1 MIYTVPR
8 VIGSYAIEDVQARR
22 LWNWLLRRQGLSD
35 ETRLRSVAEI
45 AYASL
50 GLHAARLPSPYATV
64 LARSKSPTV
73 ALSLFSPTARHELT
87 TIRCMRKT
95 LHALPLEL
103 AAVAHSATKH
113 FRERDALRAIAN
125 AGVSGREV
133 TRSTDV
139 IVKFLKSNGAVHCRD
154 IEADVTGRGLSVV
167 AVRVALKLAWE
178 RGTLTYQNDAAGWN
192 RGHRKFGLTHLI
204 YPALDMAMDG
214 VKATNRLLEAY
225 FDRYGPASLRDAK
238 WWSGLSRAAIVTA
251 MNESSREIVAVRT
264 PWTESALYMF
274 QDRLDEYTSA
284 ASDEMATGINFLAP
298 EDVALKAYFE
308 SRRRYL
314 GALSPGRAFNQIG
327 EVLPTIVLEGQVVGT
342 WRWHSSRKV
351 VTASLARGCG
361 SSQLRQDV
369 ERAVTAMTSSLRA
382 GWIKAMGR

>member
-8 VIGSYAIEDVQARR
+8 VIGSYAIEDVEARR
-22 LWNWLLRRQGLSD
+22 LWNWLLWRQGLSD
-35 ETRLRSVAEI
+35 ETRLGSVAEI
-45 AYASL
+45 ADASL

-64 LARSKSPTV
+64 LARSRSLTV
-73 ALSLFSPTARHELT
+73 ALSLFSPTAHHELT

-95 LHALPLEL
+95 LHTLPLEL

-125 AGVSGREV
+125 AGVSERQV
-133 TRSTDV
+133 ARSTEV
-139 IVKFLKSNGAVHCRD
+139 IVKFLKSNGVVHYRD

-178 RGTLTYQNDAAGWN
+178 RGILTYQNDAAGWN

-204 YPALDMAMDG
+204 YPALDMAMDR
-214 VKATNRLLEAY
+214 VKATNWLLEAY
-225 FDRYGPASLRDAK
+225 FDRYGPASLWDAK
-238 WWSGLSRAAIVTA
+238 WWSGLSRAAIVTM
-251 MNESSREIVAVRT
+251 MNESSREIVVIHT

-274 QDRLDEYTSA
+274 RDRLDEYAAA
-284 ASDEMATGINFLAP
+284 ASNEVATGINFLAH

-314 GALSPGRAFNQIG
+314 GALPPRLVFNQIG
-327 EVLPTIVLEGQVVGT
+327 EVLPTIMLDGHVVGA
-342 WRWHSSRKV
+342 WRWDSGHKA
-351 VTASLARGCG
+351 VTASLACGYG
-361 SSQLRQDV
+361 SSQLREDV
-369 ERAVTAMTSSLRA
+369 KRVAAAMTSSLRA
-382 GWIKAMGR
+382 GWKDMHR